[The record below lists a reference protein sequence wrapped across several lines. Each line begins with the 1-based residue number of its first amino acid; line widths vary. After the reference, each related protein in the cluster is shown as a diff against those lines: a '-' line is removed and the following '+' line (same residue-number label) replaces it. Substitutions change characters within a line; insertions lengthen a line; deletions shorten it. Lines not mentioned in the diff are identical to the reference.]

1 MKYYL
6 CFAAMGAV
14 LLVFFVREKLRSY
27 CVRALFWKT
36 AVSVMFMAAG
46 AAAAGAIPAA
56 SAQRGFSWFV
66 LGGLLFGL
74 LGDIWLDLKYVY
86 PQDDARYTYAGFTV
100 FSIGHILFI
109 LGMLRYYADFS
120 RPLVVII
127 PLVVG
132 FALGVGNGLLGPVMK
147 LKFGRFK
154 GIVMFYGGILFAMT
168 LLAGSLAFD
177 QGFQNGALDWM
188 FAGGI
193 LFAVSDLILSRTYF
207 GEGYERPVDIIAN
220 YVFYYAAQFAIAASL
235 LFVV

>member
-1 MKYYL
+1 MCAPCFGRRRFPL
-6 CFAAMGAV
+6 CLWRLAQ
-14 LLVFFVREKLRSY
+14 R
-27 CVRALFWKT
+27 RAEL
-36 AVSVMFMAAG
+36 SRRG
-46 AAAAGAIPAA
+46 LHR
-56 SAQRGFSWFV
+56 RGFSWFV

-120 RPLVVII
+120 RPLVVIV
-127 PLVVG
+127 PLAAG

-168 LLAGSLAFD
+168 LLAGSLALD

-220 YVFYYAAQFAIAASL
+220 YVFYYAAQFAISASL